1 MINSTCFRRAVD
13 RWPHV
18 VAMVFVLIRF
28 RWFAAL
34 VEHSGAPPSTEHTRT
49 NTVTQT
55 HGHTQTHT
63 HTHITHSNVD
73 GGASESASIWFAP
86 WPGRVRRKKRGG
98 NKLTDVAGEP
108 ADGTTPTTGPV
119 GTTGRA
125 EAESANGKEQIP
137 LGADGMWRA
146 ASSRER
152 VSRADS

>member
-1 MINSTCFRRAVD
+1 ML
-13 RWPHV
+13 
-18 VAMVFVLIRF
+18 M
-28 RWFAAL
+28 
-34 VEHSGAPPSTEHTRT
+34 VEHRSRLRYGSHRG
-49 NTVTQT
+49 Q
-55 HGHTQTHT
+55 
-63 HTHITHSNVD
+63 
-73 GGASESASIWFAP
+73 
-86 WPGRVRRKKRGG
+86 GRVRRKKKGG

-108 ADGTTPTTGPV
+108 EDGTTPTTGPV